1 MKLLPQNIFSASTF
15 LLAGIAASAFGQSS
29 FVAARGTNTVS
40 ISATNSAGANSGTGP
55 GGSRSGGNGA
65 RYLQMAPPAAGL
77 PALPAVVR
85 NETPEQHE
93 ARLKW
98 FREARFGM
106 FIHWGVYAVP
116 AGTWQGRPSGAEWI
130 MNDAKIPVADY
141 RALAKNF
148 TAAKYDPQAWAQLAE
163 DAGVKYVVITAK
175 HHEGFALFDSEY
187 SDWNAVKASGAK
199 RDLIQPL
206 ADALRAKGIKFGTY
220 YSQSQDWV
228 NLGGGKGN
236 TQPWDDEQK
245 HVDFDM
251 YLKTIAL
258 PQVRELMDKF
268 HPDILWWDTEYSM
281 TPERAKPFFDLAC
294 SYTNLLI
301 NSRLGG
307 GVLGDFRT
315 SEQRIPASA
324 MLGRALEVNMTIN
337 GSWGYNANDT
347 RWKSAQQLIRNL
359 SDIASK
365 DGNYL
370 LNVGPTAEGVIPQP
384 EVDRL
389 LAIGK
394 WLKVNGNAIYATRGS
409 LYSNPLPWGRTTT
422 KLHDSGMT
430 LYVHIWDWP
439 ADGKILLPDIKQA
452 PRDGHLLAGGA
463 AVTSAVTPEGIV
475 VVLPG
480 SAPDLDVSVVA
491 LEFSQPVI
499 VENAAALPV
508 DTGASG
514 TLADPSK
521 SPPTK

>member
-1 MKLLPQNIFSASTF
+1 MAFGLNLAHFSRMTTKPLAF
-15 LLAGIAASAFGQSS
+15 FVLLAIFRTMSAAEAPA
-29 FVAARGTNTVS
+29 VA
-40 ISATNSAGANSGTGP
+40 P
-55 GGSRSGGNGA
+55 GSQI
-65 RYLQMAPPAAGL
+65 LMAPPAAGL
-77 PALPAVVR
+77 PAYPAIVR
-85 NETPEQHE
+85 TETPEQHA

-106 FIHWGVYAVP
+106 FIHWGVYAVA
-116 AGTWQGRPSGAEWI
+116 AGSWQGKPSGAEWI
-130 MNDAKIPVADY
+130 MNTAKIPVADY
-141 RALAKNF
+141 RALATNF
-148 TAAKYDPQAWAQLAE
+148 TAAKYDPKAWAALAK
-163 DAGVKYVVITAK
+163 DAGMKYVVITAK
-175 HHEGFALFDSEY
+175 HHEGFAMFDSAV
-187 SDWNAVKASGAK
+187 SDWNAVKASGAH
-199 RDLIQPL
+199 RDLIEPL
-206 ADALRAKGIKFGTY
+206 ASAVRAEGLKFGCY

-236 TQPWDDEQK
+236 TAPWDDEQK
-245 HVDFDM
+245 KGSFDE
-251 YLKTIAL
+251 YLAKISL
-258 PQVRELMDKF
+258 PQVREIMDKF
-268 HPDILWWDTEYSM
+268 HPDILWWDTEYQM

-294 SYTNLLI
+294 SYPNLLI

-389 LAIGK
+389 LAMGK
-394 WLKVNGNAIYATRGS
+394 WLKTNGEAIYATEGGPFATT
-409 LYSNPLPWGRTTT
+409 LDWGRTTQKARPGGGT
-422 KLHDSGMT
+422 T
-430 LYVHIWDWP
+430 LYLHIWDWP
-439 ADGKILLPDIKQA
+439 ADGKILLPGLKQI
-452 PRDGHLLAGGA
+452 PTSGRLLAGGA
-463 AVTSAVTPEGIV
+463 AVSSAMNAEGLVVT
-475 VVLPG
+475 LPG
-480 SAPDLDVSVVA
+480 SAPDPDVSVAA
-491 LEFSQPVI
+491 LEFDRPIQI
-499 VENAAALPV
+499 ANAAALPV

-521 SPPTK
+521 SPPSR

>member
-1 MKLLPQNIFSASTF
+1 MKSKFIVIVILIVSS
-15 LLAGIAASAFGQSS
+15 LAAFAADAPVQ
-29 FVAARGTNTVS
+29 APT
-40 ISATNSAGANSGTGP
+40 I
-55 GGSRSGGNGA
+55 
-65 RYLQMAPPAAGL
+65 QMAPPAAGL

-85 NETPEQHE
+85 NEPPEQRE

-98 FREARFGM
+98 FREARFGI

-116 AGTWQGRPSGAEWI
+116 ARGEWYMNSG
-130 MNDAKIPVADY
+130 KVPVATY
-141 RALAKNF
+141 RAFAKDF
-148 TAAKYDPQAWAQLAE
+148 TANKYDPQAWAQLFA
-163 DAGVKYVVITAK
+163 DAGAKYMVITAK
-175 HHEGFALFDSEY
+175 HHDGFVLYDSAY

-206 ADALRAKGIKFGTY
+206 AAAVRAKGLRFGTY
-220 YSQSQDWV
+220 YSQSQDWN

-245 HVDFDM
+245 RGDFDT

-281 TPERAKPFFDLAC
+281 TPERARPFFDLAC

-337 GSWGYNANDT
+337 GSWGYNATDL
-347 RWKSAQQLIRNL
+347 RWKSSQQLIRNL

-370 LNVGPTAEGVIPQP
+370 LNIGPTAEGVIPQP

-394 WLKVNGNAIYATRGS
+394 WLKVNGEAIYATRGS
-409 LYSNPLPWGRTTT
+409 VYPNPLPWGRTTT
-422 KLHDSGMT
+422 KLHDGGMT
-430 LYVHIWDWP
+430 LYLHIWDWP

-452 PRDGHLLAGGA
+452 PRAGHLLAGGA
-463 AVTSAVTPEGIV
+463 VVTSAVTPEGIV
-475 VVLPG
+475 MTLPG
-480 SAPDLDVSVVA
+480 STPDPDVSVVA
-491 LEFSQPVI
+491 LEFDQPVK
-499 VENAAALPV
+499 VVNAAALPT
-508 DTGASG
+508 DNGASG

-521 SPPTK
+521 SPPPAK